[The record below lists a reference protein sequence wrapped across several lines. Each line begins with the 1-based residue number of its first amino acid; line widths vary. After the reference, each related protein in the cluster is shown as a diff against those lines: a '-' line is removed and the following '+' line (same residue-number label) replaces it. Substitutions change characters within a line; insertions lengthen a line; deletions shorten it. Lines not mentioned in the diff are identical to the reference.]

1 MRRAPVLVLASA
13 SPRRR
18 ELLGRLGVTFDVD
31 PAGIPE
37 ALPAQDSRAERVAR
51 RLARAKA
58 LAVAARYPALPVL
71 AADTVVVRSGRLL
84 SKPADEAEAWSMLR
98 ELRGRRHRVITAVAV
113 ARGRRIW
120 VGHAVT
126 WVQMREYSDHEIAAS
141 IARGDPFDKAGAYA
155 IQDERFHP
163 VAEYR
168 GCYCNVV
175 GLPLGT
181 VIDLLRRA
189 GIAVCPS
196 PELLPPECAYCPLLA
211 SVRSRR
217 GLDTGS

>member
-1 MRRAPVLVLASA
+1 MSRAPILVLASA

-18 ELLGRLGVTFDVD
+18 ELLGRLGLAFDVD

-37 ALPAQDSRAERVAR
+37 ELPAQDSHAERVAR

-58 LAVAARYPALPVL
+58 LEVAARYPALPVL

-84 SKPADEAEAWSMLR
+84 SKPADEAEARSMLQH
-98 ELRGRRHRVITAVAV
+98 LRGRWHRVITAVAV
-113 ARGRRIW
+113 ARGRRISIA
-120 VGHAVT
+120 HAVT
-126 WVQMREYSDHEIAAS
+126 WVRMREYSDDEIAAS

-155 IQDERFHP
+155 IQDERFRP

-181 VIDLLRRA
+181 VIDLLART

-196 PELLPPECAYCPLLA
+196 PECLPPECAHCPLLA
-211 SVRSRR
+211 IVPSRR
-217 GLDTGS
+217 GLDTGT